1 MKQRSAHS
9 KVPEINLFV
18 RQQAPPKE
26 GGRRRYVEGTL
37 IAVVVVI
44 WGAVGVFV
52 ATLFGWHPNLG
63 P

>member
-1 MKQRSAHS
+1 VTARNSNS

-18 RQQAPPKE
+18 RQQAPRPDT
-26 GGRRRYVEGTL
+26 GRRRYVEGTL
-37 IAVVVVI
+37 IAVVIVI
-44 WGAVGVFV
+44 WGAVGAFI

>member
-1 MKQRSAHS
+1 VKARNPNS

-18 RQQAPPKE
+18 RQQAPRQPSP
-26 GGRRRYVEGTL
+26 RRRYAEGAL
-37 IAVVVVI
+37 IAVVLVI
-44 WGAVGVFV
+44 WGAVGVFI